1 MALSR
6 ISTPILNRAVFFEQ
20 SELHG
25 KRSLKMAET
34 PNAL

>member
-20 SELHG
+20 SEL
-25 KRSLKMAET
+25 SLKMAET